1 MSDPPAGCPVVVLAG
16 GLGTRMAHIA
26 PDLPKALVPVLG
38 EPFAFHQLRLL
49 AAQGVRD
56 VLYVVG
62 HRGARIREAVGDG
75 RTFDLAVA
83 YVDERESLHGTAGA
97 LRLALDRGVLP
108 ETFGVLYGDSY
119 LPIDYQAVWDAYA
132 TADRPALMTV
142 IRNHDRWDTSNAEL
156 AEGRVRYRKG
166 AGPETGMTYID
177 YGLSVVS
184 ARVVSERIPR
194 DAVSDLAELFTDLGE
209 RGMLAGF
216 EVYERFYE
224 VGSESGIADLEDMLA
239 RRTGAQRP

>member
-1 MSDPPAGCPVVVLAG
+1 VQVLVLAG
-16 GLGTRMAHIA
+16 GLGTRMR
-26 PDLPKALVPVLG
+26 PRTDTMPKALLPVAG
-38 EPFAFHQLRLL
+38 RPFAERQVELL
-49 AAQGVRD
+49 VDHGVD
-56 VLYVVG
+56 DIVFAVAYLG
-62 HRGARIREAVGDG
+62 HMIQDTLGDG
-75 RTFDLAVA
+75 RRWGIGIR
-83 YVDERESLHGTAGA
+83 YVDEGEHRRGTGGA
-97 LRLALDRGVLP
+97 TRLFVDSGLADDD
-108 ETFGVLYGDSY
+108 FAVLYGDSY

-132 TADRPALMTV
+132 AADQPALMTV

-166 AGPETGMTYID
+166 TGPETGMTYID

>member
-119 LPIDYQAVWDAYA
+119 LPIDLAPVWRAFSD
-132 TADRPALMTV
+132 DGRPALMTV
-142 IRNHDRWDTSNAEL
+142 YRNEGLWDSSNAVFGNGTVL
-156 AEGRVRYRKG
+156 RYDKDP
-166 AGPETGMTYID
+166 AAHEPAMEWID
-177 YGLSVVS
+177 YGFSVLERSVVD
-184 ARVVSERIPR
+184 RIPT
-194 DAVSDLAELFTDLGE
+194 DSVVDLADVYRDLSRRGE
-209 RGMLAGF
+209 LAGY
-216 EVYERFYE
+216 EVSERFYE
-224 VGSESGIADLEDMLA
+224 IGSPDGLAELERYL
-239 RRTGAQRP
+239 GAALDKA

>member
-1 MSDPPAGCPVVVLAG
+1 MSDPPAGYPVVVLAG

-62 HRGARIREAVGDG
+62 HLGARIREAVGDG

-119 LPIDYQAVWDAYA
+119 LPIDLAPVWRAFSD
-132 TADRPALMTV
+132 DGRPALMTV
-142 IRNHDRWDTSNAEL
+142 FRNERLWDSSNAVFGNGTVL
-156 AEGRVRYRKG
+156 RYDKDP
-166 AGPETGMTYID
+166 AAHEPAMEWID
-177 YGLSVVS
+177 YGFSVLERSVVD
-184 ARVVSERIPR
+184 RIPT
-194 DAVSDLAELFTDLGE
+194 DSVVDLADVYRDLSRRGE
-209 RGMLAGF
+209 LAGY
-216 EVYERFYE
+216 EVSERFYE
-224 VGSESGIADLEDMLA
+224 VGSPGGLAELEDYL
-239 RRTGAQRP
+239 GAAFDKA